1 MNRELRRMMKKNEV
15 RSQISAQATKTEFY
29 KGSVPPPSM
38 LRDFGVVNAS
48 FPERILKMAEDA
60 GDRQMKQLANQ
71 ERQIEADFDNR
82 KREIEASERLKTME
96 IKARNAD
103 LIFKNVITLLGL
115 LFAAGVCV
123 ALLYMSYILLM
134 ADKTGSALGFASPII
149 GGALLAAIK
158 LLRK

>member
-1 MNRELRRMMKKNEV
+1 MNREQRRLAEKQNGGH
-15 RSQISAQATKTEFY
+15 AQLQASKTEFY
-29 KGSVPPPSM
+29 HGTVPPPAM
-38 LRDFGVVNAS
+38 LKDFGSVDAS

-60 GDRQMKQLANQ
+60 GNRQLKQLENQ
-71 ERQIEADFDNR
+71 ETQIELDAENR

>member
-1 MNRELRRMMKKNEV
+1 MNREQKRLAEKQKG
-15 RSQISAQATKTEFY
+15 SSAQLQASKTEFY
-29 KGSVPPPSM
+29 QGTVPPPAM

-115 LFAAGVCV
+115 LFAAGVCI

>member
-1 MNRELRRMMKKNEV
+1 MNREQRRMIGKQ
-15 RSQISAQATKTEFY
+15 SGTPAQLQASKSEFY
-29 KGSVPPPSM
+29 QGSVPPPVM
-38 LRDFGVVNAS
+38 LKEFGNVNVS
-48 FPERILKMAEDA
+48 FPERIVKMAEDA
-60 GDRQMKQLANQ
+60 GNRQLKQLENQ
-71 ERQIEADFDNR
+71 EKQIDLEADNR